1 MQLFEKTSGDFLEYW
16 AEKTPDK
23 EFIVYSD
30 RNLRFTYSEFN
41 QRVNN
46 LAKGL
51 MAIGVKEGSH
61 VGIWATNVP
70 DWNTF
75 LFATAKIGAVLVTV
89 NTNYKQHELEY
100 LVDNAD
106 LHTTLHFQRYIRY
119 RLSGNDLHH
128 VTRTE
133 NFSAWK
139 SEKQKIAL
147 YAQRCVYRSREA
159 QRYVQYR

>member
-1 MQLFEKTSGDFLEYW
+1 MQLFEKTLGDFLEYW

-61 VGIWATNVP
+61 GLQMFPTGILF
-70 DWNTF
+70 F
-75 LFATAKIGAVLVTV
+75 LQQPK
-89 NTNYKQHELEY
+89 
-100 LVDNAD
+100 
-106 LHTTLHFQRYIRY
+106 
-119 RLSGNDLHH
+119 
-128 VTRTE
+128 
-133 NFSAWK
+133 
-139 SEKQKIAL
+139 
-147 YAQRCVYRSREA
+147 
-159 QRYVQYR
+159 

>member
-1 MQLFEKTSGDFLEYW
+1 MQLFEKTLGDFLEYW

-89 NTNYKQHELEY
+89 IPITNSTNWNTWSIMP
-100 LVDNAD
+100 
-106 LHTTLHFQRYIRY
+106 TFI
-119 RLSGNDLHH
+119 LSAFPTVHSIP
-128 VTRTE
+128 TI
-133 NFSAWK
+133 WK
-139 SEKQKIAL
+139 
-147 YAQRCVYRSREA
+147 
-159 QRYVQYR
+159 